1 MLPFFFCR
9 NGGDKGLQEWGE
21 ELKEKRVLYGA
32 KSKDIARITGIHEKT
47 LSLIENGKRKASPL
61 LQELLE
67 RTVDMF
73 NPDYEIFAIYDYIR
87 VRYANHNFE
96 NLIKNVLKLNPNA
109 FVKENYGLYGYTGQ
123 YRFGDI
129 AVLTSDEENE
139 RGTLFELKG
148 KGCRFMEEIL
158 LTQNR
163 SWHEFFNDCL
173 LNGGV
178 FKRLDIAIN
187 DTAGILSIPELAKKV
202 NTLECD
208 SIFGSFESI
217 QSGGLSKQ
225 EQEDGKTAMGNTLY
239 IGSKRSDIYFCVYEK
254 DYEQFKKE
262 GIPIEEAET
271 RNRFEIRLKNDR
283 AYMAIMDIMEF
294 DDIRKTAFE
303 IINRYVRFLEED
315 KAEKDIDK
323 WGLDFR
329 WHIFMHDCYYK
340 LKLTMQ
346 PEPYTIERTYNWFSK
361 SVAPSLTML
370 KKLDE
375 IDGTDFV
382 EKIENIKLPE
392 KQQKILEQYSRK
404 VDDFILSDNG
414 LQKVEVHKK
423 RETLFRRSIELEKQN
438 QKQAAE
444 IERLKRL
451 VQKKRS
457 S

>member
-1 MLPFFFCR
+1 MLPFFFCL
-9 NGGDKGLQEWGE
+9 NGGDKGGMKWSE
-21 ELKEKRVLYGA
+21 ELKERRILYGV
-32 KSKDIARITGIHEKT
+32 KSKDISKITGIHAKT
-47 LSLIENGKRKASPL
+47 LSLIENGKREASSL
-61 LQELLE
+61 LRELLE

-73 NPDYEIFAIYDYIR
+73 NPEYEVFAIYDYIR
-87 VRYANHNFE
+87 IRFCDHNYQ

-109 FVKENYGLYGYTGQ
+109 FIKEDYGFYGYTGQ

-129 AVLTSDEENE
+129 AVLISDEENV

-158 LTQNR
+158 LTQER
-163 SWHEFFNDCL
+163 TWHNFFTDCL

-187 DTAGILSIPELAKKV
+187 DTAGLLSIPELAKKV
-202 NTLECD
+202 NTVECD

-262 GIPIEEAET
+262 GIPLEEAET

-283 AYMAIMDIMEF
+283 AYAAIMNIMEF

-315 KAEKDIDK
+315 KNEKDIEK
-323 WGLDFR
+323 WNLDFR

-346 PEPYTIERTYNWFSK
+346 PEPYTIERSYNWLSK
-361 SVAPSLTML
+361 SVAPTLAMV
-370 KKLDE
+370 KKLDD

-382 EKIENIKLPE
+382 AQIENMALPE
-392 KQQKILEQYSRK
+392 KQQKILEQYSRN
-404 VDDFILSDNG
+404 VIDYILPGKG
-414 LQKVEVHKK
+414 LEKEEMHKK
-423 RETLFRRSIELEKQN
+423 RETLFRKNLELEKQN
-438 QKQAAE
+438 EKQAAE
-444 IERLKRL
+444 IERLKQL
-451 VQKKRS
+451 IKKKRG
-457 S
+457 